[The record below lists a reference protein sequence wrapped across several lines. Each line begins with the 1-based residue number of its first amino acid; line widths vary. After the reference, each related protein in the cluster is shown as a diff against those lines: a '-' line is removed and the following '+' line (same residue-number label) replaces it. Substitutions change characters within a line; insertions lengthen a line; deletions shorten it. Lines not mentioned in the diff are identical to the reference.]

1 MVRGLVR
8 LPRLLA
14 ISKAPQVSRPWASCG
29 YHQQHSG
36 DGEGSQFN
44 PSNFWGPA
52 AAAAVGIGA
61 AILWKNSERRKLL
74 AEELKV
80 SRVELGV
87 RKEGLPEFSMEEVS
101 SQDSHV
107 EYRYSVS
114 KVGRNSSTEG
124 GGRVWVTYKDG
135 VYDITD
141 FIPLHPGATKLLMAA
156 GGSVEPF
163 WAMYAVHLNNAQVAG
178 LLEQYRWCSW
188 FSTEK
193 IRHSTIWVSG
203 LGTSVPWTRRPRPK
217 SSQHQ
222 TAPSQ
227 ATSL

>member
-14 ISKAPQVSRPWASCG
+14 ISTAPQVSRPWASCG

-52 AAAAVGIGA
+52 AAAVGIGA
-61 AILWKNSERRKLL
+61 AILWKNSESRKLL

-107 EYRYSVS
+107 EYRYPRLAEIQAL
-114 KVGRNSSTEG
+114 KE
-124 GGRVWVTYKDG
+124 
-135 VYDITD
+135 
-141 FIPLHPGATKLLMAA
+141 
-156 GGSVEPF
+156 
-163 WAMYAVHLNNAQVAG
+163 VAG
-178 LLEQYRWCSW
+178 C
-188 FSTEK
+188 
-193 IRHSTIWVSG
+193 G
-203 LGTSVPWTRRPRPK
+203 
-217 SSQHQ
+217 
-222 TAPSQ
+222 
-227 ATSL
+227 

>member
-14 ISKAPQVSRPWASCG
+14 ISTAPQVSRPWASCG

-52 AAAAVGIGA
+52 AAAAVGIGG
-61 AILWKNSERRKLL
+61 AILWKHSERRELL

-107 EYRYSVS
+107 EYRYP
-114 KVGRNSSTEG
+114 RLAE
-124 GGRVWVTYKDG
+124 
-135 VYDITD
+135 
-141 FIPLHPGATKLLMAA
+141 IPALK
-156 GGSVEPF
+156 E
-163 WAMYAVHLNNAQVAG
+163 VAG
-178 LLEQYRWCSW
+178 C
-188 FSTEK
+188 
-193 IRHSTIWVSG
+193 G
-203 LGTSVPWTRRPRPK
+203 
-217 SSQHQ
+217 
-222 TAPSQ
+222 
-227 ATSL
+227 